1 MRIRLKATDFLF
13 EVKRVS
19 YSLAISWSWVYDC
32 ELNVFVYLIYTF
44 ASTYLFLF
52 LSITTYNTSAK
63 RVSGQFVKTS
73 YAWVENFG
81 WGKLEYQKSMG
92 GTTKKG
98 GTKFWNFTGRSK
110 TGDTISDSNLVGG
123 GGDLGGNYVYTA
135 WNLHIQRI
143 QEQALN
149 TLYNAVNSD
158 YN

>member
-123 GGDLGGNYVYTA
+123 DLGGNYVYTA

>member
-32 ELNVFVYLIYTF
+32 ELNVFVYLLYTF

-123 GGDLGGNYVYTA
+123 GDLGGNYVYTA
-135 WNLHIQRI
+135 WNFHIQCI

-149 TLYNAVNSD
+149 TLHNAVNSD

>member
-110 TGDTISDSNLVGG
+110 TGDTISDSNLVEGG
-123 GGDLGGNYVYTA
+123 GGSWRKLCVYSVKFAYTA
-135 WNLHIQRI
+135 YTR
-143 QEQALN
+143 AS
-149 TLYNAVNSD
+149 A
-158 YN
+158 

>member
-123 GGDLGGNYVYTA
+123 GDLGGNYVYTA